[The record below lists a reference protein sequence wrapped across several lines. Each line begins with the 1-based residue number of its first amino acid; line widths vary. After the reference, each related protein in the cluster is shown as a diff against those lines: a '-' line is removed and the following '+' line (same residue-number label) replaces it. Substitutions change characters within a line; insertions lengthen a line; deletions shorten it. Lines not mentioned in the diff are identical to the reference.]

1 MFKIIKKAVL
11 GIALASLATIA
22 SAGAG
27 FGAGISYVFGDGL
40 GLGVKVFSTDEKYSA
55 AASAGMDYLFGSKA
69 FRPNVGAAY
78 IDKDFYVDLT
88 VGYNLKAKAVDY
100 GVGGGYVDTDD
111 DDKDPYFPPP
121 MDPNGM
127 FPPNGMYP

>member
-11 GIALASLATIA
+11 SVALASLATTA
-22 SAGAG
+22 SADAG

-55 AASAGMDYLFGSKA
+55 AASAGMDYLFSSKA
-69 FRPNVGAAY
+69 FRPNIGAAY

-100 GVGGGYVDTDD
+100 GVGG
-111 DDKDPYFPPP
+111 
-121 MDPNGM
+121 
-127 FPPNGMYP
+127 